1 MVERQG
7 QQGRQVG
14 RNRMILTAVLVSAVG
29 AFGAAAGRSYYHPG
43 YNLYSPQDDV
53 KLGQQAEQQALQ
65 QLPIVHDSATESYV
79 TALGKK
85 LAAKM
90 PGPEFPYR
98 FHVVQQNAINA
109 FAVPGGAVFVN
120 TGTICA
126 AGNEAQLAGVM
137 AHEESHVA
145 LRHSTSMAS
154 KQAIASVPLG
164 ILGAILGNGMGGQL
178 ARIGAQI
185 GIGSVFMHYS
195 RSMESQ
201 ADALG
206 AQVMNAAGYDPRQMA
221 AFFDKLKQQGG
232 SRTAQFLSDHPDPGN
247 RQQAID
253 AEIPT
258 LGSHPTYVDDT
269 TRFHQIQSRVCSGTA
284 SRSGNGVPTA
294 QNNGIQNNGGEQQA
308 AFQGITLR
316 FPRTWHAY
324 GDATSQLTLA
334 PPNGV
339 VTQRNEGAVITGV
352 IVSVFQPAHPTS
364 LDAGAEELIAFLQQ
378 SNPQLRR
385 LSERHQSVRT
395 AGIEGDAIQLSN
407 RNLQGQMESDHLI
420 VFPRSDGTI
429 LYFIFIAPSRTYGSV
444 APTFDR
450 ILGSVQ
456 VTNG

>member
-1 MVERQG
+1 MADRQG
-7 QQGRQVG
+7 QATR
-14 RNRMILTAVLVSAVG
+14 RTARKRAIVMVVLAAAVTALG
-29 AFGAAAGRSYYHPG
+29 VTAGRSYYHPG

-53 KLGQQAEQQALQ
+53 KLGQQAEQQAMQ
-65 QLPIVHDSATESYV
+65 QLPILHDSTTDAYV
-79 TALGKK
+79 TALGRK
-85 LAAKM
+85 LASKM

-98 FHVVQQNAINA
+98 FHVVQQNPINA

-126 AGNEAQLAGVM
+126 ASNEAQLAGVM

-164 ILGAILGNGMGGQL
+164 ILGAVLGNGMGGQL
-178 ARIGAQI
+178 ARMGAQI

-269 TRFHQIQSRVCSGTA
+269 TRFHQVQSRVCSGAA
-284 SRSGNGVPTA
+284 SRNGGQGGVQNGVPSS
-294 QNNGIQNNGGEQQA
+294 GGEQQA
-308 AFQGITLR
+308 AFQGITLA

-339 VTQRNEGAVITGV
+339 MTRGNEGAVITGV
-352 IVSVFQPAHPTS
+352 IVSVFQPAHSSS
-364 LDAGAEELIAFLQQ
+364 LDAGAEELISFLQQ

-385 LSERHQSVRT
+385 LSGRHQAVRT
-395 AGIEGDAIQLSN
+395 AGIEGDGIELSN

-420 VFPRSDGTI
+420 VFPRNDGTL
-429 LYFIFIAPSRTYGSV
+429 LYFIFIAPSRSYGNV

-450 ILGSVQ
+450 ILGSVRIA
-456 VTNG
+456 NG